1 MIPHLNANQQVFCI
15 GLGVFHK
22 HVEIAALVKDP
33 GIDELI
39 FIIEFCSSQV
49 LLK

>member
-1 MIPHLNANQQVFCI
+1 MIAHLNANQQVFCI
-15 GLGVFHK
+15 GVGVFHQTGQNS
-22 HVEIAALVKDP
+22 ALVEDL